1 MNCHAW
7 WFCFKDKKSHAITH
21 EETASK
27 PGVSCESKRQKQ
39 DLADCVDLV
48 ALVCALGTG
57 WKSDSATRHGI
68 RFQSG
73 GIWKVMPPEAFCE
86 WFLLMSYE
94 YAGKPR
100 LRDQW
105 RVFSRR
111 SLPLFNGAL
120 LRRDSD
126 SRQLIP
132 RKSAFAEAM
141 KAKMKHWTTRS

>member
-1 MNCHAW
+1 
-7 WFCFKDKKSHAITH
+7 
-21 EETASK
+21 
-27 PGVSCESKRQKQ
+27 
-39 DLADCVDLV
+39 
-48 ALVCALGTG
+48 
-57 WKSDSATRHGI
+57 
-68 RFQSG
+68 
-73 GIWKVMPPEAFCE
+73 MPPEAFCE

-105 RVFSRR
+105 RVLSRR

-120 LRRDSD
+120 LRGDSD

-132 RKSAFAEAM
+132 PKSAFAEAM